1 MPYFLPDLKVW
12 SLGNEFQAAASLL
25 NEESIKDKEKNIAWV
40 AAVNA
45 SFAIEL
51 YLKSFLAKREETGTG
66 IKIDGGFEI
75 MQYNSASDRGHDL
88 LTLYNKI
95 DPKYQGYIDAVF
107 QELFPDTD
115 YIKEIERYKDY
126 FMGARYRHEKGA
138 VGYVTNEV
146 VYFAEK
152 LKDVVYDVAKYTD
165 PTYKNA

>member
-1 MPYFLPDLKVW
+1 MPYFLPDLTIW
-12 SLGNEFQAAASLL
+12 NLGNEFQTAASLL

-51 YLKSFLAKREETGTG
+51 YLKSFLAKREETATG

-75 MQYNSASDRGHDL
+75 MQYDSASYRGHDL
-88 LTLYNKI
+88 LTLFKKI
-95 DPKYQGYIDAVF
+95 DPAYRIHIDNVF
-107 QELFPDTD
+107 KGLFPDTD

-126 FMGARYRHEKGA
+126 FMGARYRYEKGA
-138 VGYVTNEV
+138 VGCVTNEV
-146 VYFAEK
+146 VYFAGK
-152 LKDVVYDVAKYTD
+152 LKDVVFDVAKYTD